1 MAVALGRE
9 AMFDEKAYVINAFQ
23 ENFGNCKDE
32 KIVIYGLGKNTKIIL
47 DEYTEFSFVG
57 LMDGVKTGEKVW
69 NLPVITCEQAKEMN
83 VSKIIIIATAA
94 NVPLIYR
101 RIANKCRELQI
112 DVYAINGEKLE
123 INTKKYALP
132 EYYSA
137 ITQENLRRK
146 IDSCDVVSF
155 DIFDTLLVRSTLVP
169 SDVFCNIA
177 KQHAD
182 MIPED
187 FDFVKERIAKEHE
200 LYHTMNP
207 KLHQIYEKMAAECK
221 IEPDIMYRL
230 MELELQEEMRVLSPR
245 EAILEMMQYARYK
258 GKEICCISDMYI
270 PKEEMLKILS
280 KKGIFPDELFISC
293 EYGVSKSN
301 GLFEIARSY
310 YKDKRIL
317 HIGDNEA
324 ADIDM
329 AFRYGINETFQIA
342 SVYKMAEDS
351 KLEGLLFEAQT
362 LGERNVLGN
371 FLSVFLNNPFL
382 FSETGGKIRINS
394 GYEMGYFILEPVIR
408 VFVNWMLRQIG
419 DGYNKILLLAARDGW
434 LIKQLLDIAK
444 DNNRVKAEYK
454 YFYASRMACTLAGM
468 KSDKDV
474 RYAASMAFDGSMK
487 ELLKKRFLLTDSE
500 ILERKQQESDGDYL
514 ARHIPVILDHAKEYR
529 NNYKKYILLLDSDVN
544 DIAFFDFVSSGTCQ
558 LWLENIFE
566 KEITGYYF
574 IRNYEAYKNHL
585 HIYSMYEPKYVYE
598 KQSRLFQNYIV
609 LEKILTSP
617 EPSLRYI
624 DSEGNPVFGKEER
637 DKSQIEELLRIHQGI
652 LDAYKVSVCNNSE
665 DLGCDFAGALID
677 MLKDGYSEKEIT
689 FLNNNKLIDEFCNR
703 DFDISS
709 ILADK

>member
-1 MAVALGRE
+1 MAVALGSE

-23 ENFGNCKDE
+23 KNFGNCKDE

-47 DEYTEFSFVG
+47 EEYTEFSFVG
-57 LMDGVKTGEKVW
+57 LMDGVRTGDKVW

-123 INTKKYALP
+123 IHTKKYVLP
-132 EYYSA
+132 AYYRD

-146 IDSCDVVSF
+146 IDSSDVVSF

-169 SDVFCNIA
+169 SDVFRNVA
-177 KQHAD
+177 KKHAD
-182 MIPED
+182 MIPEG
-187 FDFVKERIAKEHE
+187 FDFVKERIAREHE
-200 LYHTMNP
+200 LYHTGNP
-207 KLHQIYEKMAAECK
+207 RLHQIYEKMAAECK
-221 IEPDIMYRL
+221 MEPDIMYRL
-230 MELELQEEMRVLSPR
+230 MELELQEEMRVLRPR
-245 EAILEMMQYARYK
+245 EAMLEMMQYARYR

-270 PKEEMLKILS
+270 PKDEMQKILS
-280 KKGIFPDELFISC
+280 ANGIFPDKLFISC

-301 GLFEIARSY
+301 GLFETAESY
-310 YKDKRIL
+310 YKDRRIL
-317 HIGDNEA
+317 HIGDNET
-324 ADIDM
+324 ADINM
-329 AFRYGINETFQIA
+329 ASRYGIHETFRIA

-351 KLEGLLFEAQT
+351 KLGSLLFEAQT
-362 LGERNVLGN
+362 LGERNILGN
-371 FLSVFLNNPFL
+371 FLSAFLNNPFL
-382 FSETGGKIRINS
+382 FAETGGKIRISS

-408 VFVNWMLRQIG
+408 VFVNWLLGQLG
-419 DGYNKILLLAARDGW
+419 DGHNKILLLAARDGW
-434 LIKQLLDIAK
+434 LIKQLLDTAK
-444 DNNRVKAEYK
+444 DNNRVKTKYQ

-468 KSDKDV
+468 KSDEDV
-474 RYAASMAFDGSMK
+474 RYAASMAFEGSME
-487 ELLKKRFLLTDSE
+487 ELLKKRFLLMDSE

-514 ARHIPVILDHAKEYR
+514 ARHIPVILEHAKGYR
-529 NNYKKYILLLDSDVN
+529 SNYKKYILLSALDGS

-624 DSEGNPVFGKEER
+624 DAEGNPVFGEEER
-637 DKSQIEELLRIHQGI
+637 DKGQMEELLQVHQGI
-652 LDAYKVSVCNNSE
+652 LDAYKVSVCNDAG

-677 MLKDGYSEKEIT
+677 MLKDRYSEKA
-689 FLNNNKLIDEFCNR
+689 FAFFNNNKLVDEFCNR

-709 ILADK
+709 VLADK

>member
-1 MAVALGRE
+1 MAVALGSE
-9 AMFDEKAYVINAFQ
+9 AMFDEKAYVINAFR

-32 KIVIYGLGKNTKIIL
+32 KIAIYGLGKNTKVIL

-57 LMDGVKTGEKVW
+57 LMDEVKTGDKVW

-101 RIANKCRELQI
+101 RIASRCRELQI

-132 EYYSA
+132 EYYSE
-137 ITQENLRRK
+137 ITQENLKRK
-146 IDSCDVVSF
+146 IDACDVVSF

-169 SDVFCNIA
+169 ADVFRNVA
-177 KQHAD
+177 KRHAD
-182 MIPED
+182 MIPEG
-187 FDFVKERIAKEHE
+187 FDFVKERIAREHE

-207 KLHQIYEKMAAECK
+207 GLHQIYEKIAAECN
-221 IEPDIMYRL
+221 IEPDIMDRL
-230 MELELQEEMRVLSPR
+230 MKLELQEEMEVLRPR
-245 EAILEMMQYARYK
+245 RTMLEMMQYARYK

-270 PKEEMLKILS
+270 PKDEMQKILS
-280 KKGIFPDELFISC
+280 KNGIFPDELFISC

-301 GLFEIARSY
+301 GLFEAARSY
-310 YKDKRIL
+310 YKNRRIL

-324 ADIDM
+324 ADINM
-329 AFRYGINETFQIA
+329 ASRYGINETFLIA

-351 KLEGLLFEAQT
+351 KLGGMLFEAHS

-371 FLSVFLNNPFL
+371 FLADFLNNPFL
-382 FSETGGKIRINS
+382 FSETGGKIRIS
-394 GYEMGYFILEPVIR
+394 SEYEMGYFILEPVLR
-408 VFVNWMLRQIG
+408 VFVNWLLRQLG
-419 DGYNKILLLAARDGW
+419 DGHNKILLLAARDGW
-434 LIKQLLDIAK
+434 LIKQLLDIAG
-444 DNNRVKAEYK
+444 DSNRVATEYK

-468 KSDKDV
+468 KSDEDV
-474 RYAASMAFDGSMK
+474 RYAASMAFDGSME
-487 ELLKKRFLLTDSE
+487 ELLEKRFLLMDSE
-500 ILERKQQESDGDYL
+500 ILNRKQQESDSDYL
-514 ARHIPVILDHAKEYR
+514 ARHIPVILEHAKEYR
-529 NNYKKYILLLDSDVN
+529 SNYKKYILSLDFSADN
-544 DIAFFDFVSSGTCQ
+544 IAFFDFVSSGTCQ

-598 KQSRLFQNYIV
+598 KQNLFFQNYIV

-617 EPSLRYI
+617 EPSLSYM
-624 DSEGNPVFGKEER
+624 DAGGKPVFGKEER
-637 DKSQIEELLRIHQGI
+637 DKSQMEEVLRIHQGI
-652 LDAYKVSVCNNSE
+652 LDAYKVSVCNDTG

-677 MLKDGYSEKEIT
+677 MLKDCYSEKEFA
-689 FLNNNKLIDEFCNR
+689 FLNTNKLVDEFCNR

-709 ILADK
+709 ILADE